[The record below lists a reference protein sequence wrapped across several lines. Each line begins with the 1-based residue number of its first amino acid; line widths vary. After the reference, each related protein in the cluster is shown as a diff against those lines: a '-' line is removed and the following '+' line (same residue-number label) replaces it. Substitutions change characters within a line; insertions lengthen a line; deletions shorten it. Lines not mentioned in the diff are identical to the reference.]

1 MTVNFN
7 NLYLQNIKIKNKS
20 FKRLNELITS
30 SSFILGNDVKIFEDN
45 FRNYIGTKYAVGVNS
60 GTDAIKLCCR
70 SLDISGEL
78 IIFVPANS
86 YIASYTGAYE
96 AYPDAHFEFVDCD
109 EYFQINVKDLE
120 TKLLKNKNFAN
131 KIVIPV
137 HLYGHSC
144 NMKKI
149 IELKNKYDFHIVE
162 DCSQSHGS
170 ITNLNKKTGSI
181 GIVNAF
187 SLYPG
192 KNLGGLGDAG
202 IITTDSE
209 IIYNRLLSLRNIGS
223 IQKYVHNDF
232 GYNSR
237 LDTIQSIFLDEK
249 LKYLDRYNNR
259 RIKIA
264 KEFLSKI
271 NNILITLPIKSSYCK
286 RHVYH
291 LFVLRC
297 EFRNELQKYLTEKGI
312 QTVIHYPK
320 CIYDNN
326 YLLKYKSECPNA
338 DLFAKQII
346 SIPMHP
352 FLDDSE
358 MNYIINTINEF
369 KV

>member
-7 NLYLQNIKIKNKS
+7 NLYLQNQKIRNKS
-20 FKRLNELITS
+20 FKRLNQLMTS

-45 FRNYIGTKYAVGVNS
+45 FKNYIGTKYAIGVNS
-60 GTDAIKLCCR
+60 GTDAIKLACKA
-70 SLDISGEL
+70 LDIIGEL
-78 IIFVPANS
+78 IIFIPANS
-86 YIASYTGAYE
+86 FIASYTGAYE

-109 EYFQINVKDLE
+109 EYFQINIKDLE
-120 TKLLKNKNFAN
+120 SKILKNKNFAN

-149 IELKNKYDFHIVE
+149 VDLKNKYNFHIVE

-192 KNLGGLGDAG
+192 KNLGALGDAG

-209 IIYNRLLSLRNIGS
+209 DIYKKLLSIRNIGS
-223 IQKYVHNDF
+223 IQKYVHDDF

-249 LKYLDRYNNR
+249 LKYLDIFNNK

-264 KEFLSKI
+264 KKFLAGI
-271 NNILITLPIKSSYCK
+271 NNSAIKLPLKANYCK

-291 LFVLRC
+291 LFVLRT
-297 EFRNELQKYLTEKGI
+297 EFRDQLQKYLCDNNI
-312 QTVIHYPK
+312 QTVIHYPYP
-320 CIYDNN
+320 IYDNK
-326 YLLKYKSECPNA
+326 YLLKYKNNCENA
-338 DLFAKQII
+338 DLFSKQII

-352 FLDDSE
+352 FLNDAEID
-358 MNYIINTINEF
+358 YIISTLNSF